1 MTAKGKP
8 RPAMRV
14 DVLARVLADLDGD
27 AQEFEHYQDKAEEL
41 IAAYMAALF
50 LRRRAKSQAA

>member
-27 AQEFEHYQDKAEEL
+27 AQEFEHYQDKA
-41 IAAYMAALF
+41 
-50 LRRRAKSQAA
+50 